1 MGVSHPWLSKSH
13 CACWA
18 FWVALLSDHLDL
30 ENVAMTLLGG
40 VKAASLPSSTLYAR
54 LLISCTL
61 WEGRNY
67 NHSPKLR
74 D

>member
-13 CACWA
+13 SACWA

-40 VKAASLPSSTLYAR
+40 VKAASLPSSTLY
-54 LLISCTL
+54 
-61 WEGRNY
+61 
-67 NHSPKLR
+67 KR
-74 D
+74 DS